1 MSMHTQTEHIFAITT
16 TSQLPNA
23 CDFAGDIQGDILR
36 KIFFVGKDKYSA
48 PGIVVHRMEADISGI
63 DGVKQLILDQS

>member
-1 MSMHTQTEHIFAITT
+1 MVSGFVEDRNQCLLHTSTEHIFAITT

-48 PGIVVHRMEADISGI
+48 PGIV
-63 DGVKQLILDQS
+63 